1 MQFGVVS
8 SAVDAVASMVDS
20 AVDAWV
26 KPTLFTTMKQ
36 WSVLVADNVVP
47 QVHACLYLLLLT
59 QHHLTEPH
67 VPPLVPLL
75 QCEYNKFI
83 ILNKKY
89 LRVSL
94 CHSMLIHWYSLTR

>member
-1 MQFGVVS
+1 MHWPCICIVFSMQFGVVS
-8 SAVDAVASMVDS
+8 SAVDAVAGTVDS

-47 QVHACLYLLLLT
+47 QVHACPYLPLLT

-75 QCEYNKFI
+75 HRGG
-83 ILNKKY
+83 L
-89 LRVSL
+89 L
-94 CHSMLIHWYSLTR
+94 